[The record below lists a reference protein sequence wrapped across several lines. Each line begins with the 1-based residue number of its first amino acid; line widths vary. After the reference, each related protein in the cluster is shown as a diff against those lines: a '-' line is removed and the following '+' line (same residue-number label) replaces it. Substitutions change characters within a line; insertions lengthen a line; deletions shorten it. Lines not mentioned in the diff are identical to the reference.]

1 MQTSPTLRSVNKAY
15 SPSGQREYGNL
26 IANTPSSVQPD
37 DDEED
42 DDDDLPH
49 ALPTS
54 NSKRTGRRTIDDD
67 AKSHMSE
74 LTEDR
79 TQKQFDV
86 YMYQGST
93 LRPLPASPRNVP
105 HQTNL
110 GGPPSIIGVAEDP
123 RSEQA
128 GHPATP
134 KKLDTIMTAHKSSSL
149 NARNPS
155 LPRNDIPRYDVK
167 PHTPR
172 NGGGGGA
179 DAGSVSS
186 YGSKSKLTVAQ
197 RARLEADRQTTPIR
211 VRLQAT
217 GSTPIRGN
225 NSSSSRKEPQT
236 RLTPTNIASSSS
248 NNSLQG
254 SFFSNLGRRLEDAIV
269 GDSTSESSYSGT
281 DIGTDNDTDI
291 DQDRHQEEKKNS
303 ETVSEASTVRC

>member
-1 MQTSPTLRSVNKAY
+1 MIV
-15 SPSGQREYGNL
+15 
-26 IANTPSSVQPD
+26 NTPSSVPNE

-42 DDDDLPH
+42 DDDADLHH

-86 YMYQGST
+86 YMYHGST
-93 LRPLPASPRNVP
+93 QRPLAASPRNVP

-110 GGPPSIIGVAEDP
+110 GAGPPSIIGVAEDP
-123 RSEQA
+123 RSEQQA
-128 GHPATP
+128 GHPTIP
-134 KKLDTIMTAHKSSSL
+134 KKDTIMTAHKSSIL
-149 NARNPS
+149 QARNPS

-172 NGGGGGA
+172 SGGGGA

-186 YGSKSKLTVAQ
+186 YGSKPKLTVAQ
-197 RARLEADRQTTPIR
+197 RARLEADHQTTPVR
-211 VRLQAT
+211 VRMQAS

-225 NSSSSRKEPQT
+225 SSSSSRKEPQM
-236 RLTPTNIASSSS
+236 RLTPTNIASSSPS
-248 NNSLQG
+248 NKSSQG
-254 SFFSNLGRRLEDAIV
+254 SFFSTLGRRLENAIDSSSILNA
-269 GDSTSESSYSGT
+269 GDSSSESSDDSGT
-281 DIGTDNDTDI
+281 DIDE
-291 DQDRHQEEKKNS
+291 DRHQEEKKIS
-303 ETVSEASTVRC
+303 ETLSEASTVRC